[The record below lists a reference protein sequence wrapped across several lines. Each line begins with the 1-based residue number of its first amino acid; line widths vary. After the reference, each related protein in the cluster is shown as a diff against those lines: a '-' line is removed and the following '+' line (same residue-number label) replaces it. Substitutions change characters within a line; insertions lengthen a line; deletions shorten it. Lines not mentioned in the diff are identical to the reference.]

1 MGIKVGIILL
11 MVVTSALLQF
21 YYTSNDY
28 TWFMFYLV
36 IAGLF
41 VSFALSF
48 TAIVVLIRL
57 LKRLEDLLAKL
68 NQLLPESDEELIKS
82 IYTNAGTPKK
92 VTLYKNTNYFI
103 NIIKLNSIF
112 IRCQRSNAD
121 RFLDSFNHWRAS
133 LYI

>member
-92 VTLYKNTNYFI
+92 VTLSKIPILLAKTVSI
-103 NIIKLNSIF
+103 HIQKHHNIFFRPARNRNCGCRYLP
-112 IRCQRSNAD
+112 
-121 RFLDSFNHWRAS
+121 
-133 LYI
+133 

>member
-103 NIIKLNSIF
+103 NIIKLILYL
-112 IRCQRSNAD
+112 
-121 RFLDSFNHWRAS
+121 LDIKEAMQIDFG
-133 LYI
+133 

>member
-41 VSFALSF
+41 VSFAVKDR
-48 TAIVVLIRL
+48 AN
-57 LKRLEDLLAKL
+57 E
-68 NQLLPESDEELIKS
+68 
-82 IYTNAGTPKK
+82 TNNPAMT
-92 VTLYKNTNYFI
+92 
-103 NIIKLNSIF
+103 
-112 IRCQRSNAD
+112 R
-121 RFLDSFNHWRAS
+121 
-133 LYI
+133 

>member
-1 MGIKVGIILL
+1 

-68 NQLLPESDEELIKS
+68 NQLLPESDEEFFLRPIVWSQFGRVDKTS
-82 IYTNAGTPKK
+82 ESESEIAGSNPTSNQPKVLK
-92 VTLYKNTNYFI
+92 T
-103 NIIKLNSIF
+103 
-112 IRCQRSNAD
+112 
-121 RFLDSFNHWRAS
+121 
-133 LYI
+133 